1 MRWGWR
7 RKKVVT
13 RWGRNSRNS
22 GERSR
27 EGSKLEEDY
36 EEHK

>member
-1 MRWGWR
+1 MGIE
-7 RKKVVT
+7 KEYKS
-13 RWGRNSRNS
+13 NSRNS
-22 GERSR
+22 GGRSR